1 MQQIEIRIKGH
12 VDRDWSNWILGPTT
26 AQTEQG
32 ETVLT
37 GTVRDHAALY
47 GLLSRLADMGLQ
59 LNSVVSGPN
68 NSEKAARP
76 PARGP

>member
-1 MQQIEIRIKGH
+1 MQQVEIRIKGH

-37 GTVRDHAALY
+37 GTVRDRSALY
-47 GLLSRLADMGLQ
+47 GLLSRLEDMGLQ
-59 LNSVVSGPN
+59 LNSVVTDTT
-68 NSEKAARP
+68 NSEHAQPP